1 MQDVGTGILV
11 FSLPALSL
19 LCLELCVFFLL
30 LISWLEAKGTGR
42 KVLGV
47 F

>member
-1 MQDVGTGILV
+1 MQDIGTGILV
-11 FSLPALSL
+11 FSLLALSL

-30 LISWLEAKGTGR
+30 LISSLEAEGTGR